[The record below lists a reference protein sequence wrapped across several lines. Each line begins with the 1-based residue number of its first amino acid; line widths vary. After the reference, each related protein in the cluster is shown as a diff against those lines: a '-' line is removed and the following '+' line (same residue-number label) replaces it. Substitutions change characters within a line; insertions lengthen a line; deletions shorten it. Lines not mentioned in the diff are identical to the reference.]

1 MKTDADV
8 EAWSKGFVAFTKLFR
23 FCKGTCFTASRLG
36 FDHCAWSYYTAD
48 WILQYDLDIDRYS
61 ALDFV
66 VLLFSLQFL
75 SLLGMLCTLL
85 QWCMMRRG
93 LKKKTSRSILR
104 GCLMWLKYKTCRGAC
119 IQERFDGVGFAVL
132 MRSHSQNVFDHGQL
146 FAITRR
152 KNKFHG
158 NALAYIN
165 INARKRDISNKLNL
179 YMLKNGIHVIKLKE
193 YLKHTS
199 K

>member
-1 MKTDADV
+1 LKQRLCCFHQA
-8 EAWSKGFVAFTKLFR
+8 LR
-23 FCKGTCFTASRLG
+23 FCKGTCFTASILG
-36 FDHCAWSYYTAD
+36 FDPCVWSYYTAD
-48 WILQYDLDIDRYS
+48 WILQYDLDINRYS

-66 VLLFSLQFL
+66 VLLFSLQIL

-85 QWCMMRRG
+85 QWCMMCTMRRG
-93 LKKKTSRSILR
+93 LKKTSRSILR
-104 GCLMWLKYKTCRGAC
+104 GCLIWLKYKTCRGAC

-132 MRSHSQNVFDHGQL
+132 MRSHSQNVFYHGQL

-152 KNKFHG
+152 KKKFHG
-158 NALAYIN
+158 NIALAYIN

-193 YLKHTS
+193 YLKHAS